1 MKRCIWW
8 NIFYAIGMQFAIACL
23 RSFAQTL
30 RMEDS
35 LSILVAEEQD
45 QPLCSPSV
53 NNELILLTESELW
66 MAEKDY

>member
-8 NIFYAIGMQFAIACL
+8 NIFYAIAMRFTIACL
-23 RSFAQTL
+23 RSFAETF

-35 LSILVAEEQD
+35 LSVLVAEEQH